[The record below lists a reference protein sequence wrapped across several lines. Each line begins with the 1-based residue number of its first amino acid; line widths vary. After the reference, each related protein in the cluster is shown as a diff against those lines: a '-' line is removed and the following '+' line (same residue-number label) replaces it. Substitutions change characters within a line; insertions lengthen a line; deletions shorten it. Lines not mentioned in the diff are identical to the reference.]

1 MTELI
6 QEKSHTNVQNVVIV
20 LKFPSF
26 DVMIG
31 LDSVELA
38 MKFVDI

>member
-1 MTELI
+1 MTEFI
-6 QEKSHTNVQNVVIV
+6 QEKSHTNAQNVVIV